1 MAVINGNDGN
11 NNIVGTSNND
21 TLSGGSG
28 NDTLTGGEGNDS
40 LVGGIGKD
48 RLFGNSGADILIGDS
63 FDDTLVGGSGNDT
76 LRGGAGKDLYIIN
89 SPDDGI
95 DVIQDFSP
103 GKGDRIQ
110 ISAANFGIELNNA
123 GVPLINEFTFSS
135 FSAYYGGVLYFGDA
149 QLALLYS
156 DFNGGGNFAA
166 FNNYITFV

>member
-11 NNIVGTSNND
+11 NNIVGTPNND
-21 TLSGGSG
+21 TLNGGSG
-28 NDTLTGGEGNDS
+28 NDTLTGSGGNDS

-63 FDDTLVGGSGNDT
+63 FDDILVGGPGNDT
-76 LRGGAGKDLYIIN
+76 LRGGAGKDLYIFN

-123 GVPLINEFTFSS
+123 GVPLTNEFTFSYFG
-135 FSAYYGGVLYFGDA
+135 FSSGSLYFGDA
-149 QLALLYS
+149 QLVVLES
-156 DFNGGGNFAA
+156 GFNGGGDFGA